1 MVDFLSPPLYPKQ
14 NKNFLTMN
22 ETLSNKQVKEVTV
35 PKFELVMLIDDAD
48 VDLYIASRNINK
60 HHFAEELIEFNSGG
74 EALKYLQDNQENA
87 LELPGVIFL
96 DLYMHKM
103 DGFEFME
110 EYKKLSPLLKE
121 HCQLYILSSTVDPHE
136 INRLRGNSNIIDVFE
151 KPLTR
156 NYLEKIKK
164 KHPSKMK
171 DFTPADAS
179 QNASEPKEKVT
190 VRLNDE
196 TIIIVNNSEALTQ
209 WLERFP
215 NARIIQ

>member
-1 MVDFLSPPLYPKQ
+1 
-14 NKNFLTMN
+14 MN
-22 ETLSNKQVKEVTV
+22 ETTSNQQIKEVTV
-35 PKFELVMLIDDAD
+35 SKFELVMLIDDTE

-60 HHFAEELIEFNSGG
+60 HHFAEELIEFNSGE
-74 EALKYLQDNQENA
+74 EALKYLQDNQDNV

-96 DLYMHKM
+96 DLYMPKM

-110 EYKKLSPLLKE
+110 EYKKLPATLKE
-121 HCQLYILSSTVDPHE
+121 YCQLYMLSSTVDRSD
-136 INRLRGNSNIIDVFE
+136 IDRLRKDSNIMDVFE
-151 KPLTR
+151 KPITR
-156 NYLEKIKK
+156 NYLEKIKR

-171 DFTPADAS
+171 DFAPADAS

-196 TIIIVNNSEALTQ
+196 TIIIVNNSEALAQ